1 MTTEKLSFKAIF
13 VTGLKAGIVSIVINA
28 ILFYVFH
35 AAGVLT
41 DDIMIQP
48 GQPLT
53 VLPVLISSLVPSLIG
68 ACIYFLFEKFSK
80 NGWRNFRI
88 LALILFVLTLANPF
102 MGIHGVT
109 MGYATVLDLMHV
121 VVAGSLMYFLNS
133 IQKK

>member
-1 MTTEKLSFKAIF
+1 MTTGKLSFKTIF
-13 VTGLKAGIVSIVINA
+13 VTGLKAGIVSIAINA

-102 MGIHGVT
+102 MGIPGVT

>member
-1 MTTEKLSFKAIF
+1 MLTEKLSFNTIF
-13 VTGLKAGIVSIVINA
+13 TTGLKAGIVSIVINA

-35 AAGVLT
+35 AAGVIT

-53 VLPVLISSLVPSLIG
+53 VVPVLISSLVPSLIG

-102 MGIHGVT
+102 MGIPGVT

>member
-1 MTTEKLSFKAIF
+1 MLTEKLSFKTIF
-13 VTGLKAGIVSIVINA
+13 MIGLKAGIVSIVINA

-53 VLPVLISSLVPSLIG
+53 VVPVLISSLVPSLIG

-102 MGIHGVT
+102 MGIPGVT

-121 VVAGSLMYFLNS
+121 LVAGSLMYFLNS

>member
-1 MTTEKLSFKAIF
+1 MTTEKLSFNTIF
-13 VTGLKAGIVSIVINA
+13 VTGLKAGIVSITINA

-48 GQPLT
+48 GKPLT
-53 VLPVLISSLVPSLIG
+53 VLPVLISSVVPSLIG

-102 MGIHGVT
+102 MGIPGVT
-109 MGYATVLDLMHV
+109 MGYATVLDMMHV
-121 VVAGSLMYFLNS
+121 VVAGSLMYFLGS
-133 IQKK
+133 LQSK